1 MELKNKFYEDKIYM
15 KNLCLIL
22 TLLFCST
29 ICVQAA
35 NMQIN
40 PEAKSFKYSTT
51 VEKER
56 PILDDVTKGL
66 ISAYQKN
73 PTEANKQ
80 ALKKQIAINYDK
92 VLAKKKAKLAE
103 LKTTA
108 KDQSK
113 IDEMQDIVNEMIKDR
128 ENRINQ
134 SLSRFTDSRLKPG
147 IRETKDGYLPVLG
160 AAQNVSIAY
169 ATVTNEDYAKFV
181 KATGHKAPKDWVNG
195 IYPTNKAKYPVI
207 NVSYNDAIAYC
218 NWLSK
223 TDSSANYR
231 LPTEKEWE
239 QAAGHMPKDANFN
252 AGENL
257 GLKPANS
264 YSNTLSASGAVNMW
278 GNVWEWTSTNRIST
292 TKAVKGGAWNSK
304 RTDCRTEYR
313 DEGRNPQVGY
323 SNVGFRIVREK

>member
-1 MELKNKFYEDKIYM
+1 MKKIY
-15 KNLCLIL
+15 LIL
-22 TLLFCST
+22 ALLLCSAT
-29 ICVQAA
+29 IVQAA

-56 PILDDVTKGL
+56 PMLDDVTRGL
-66 ISAYQKN
+66 IAAYRQN
-73 PTEANKQ
+73 PTESNKQ
-80 ALKKQIAINYDK
+80 ALRKQIEINYDK
-92 VLAKKKAKLAE
+92 VVAKKKAKLAE
-103 LKTTA
+103 LKQTA

-113 IDEMQDIVNEMIKDR
+113 IDEMQEIVNEMLRDR

-134 SLSRFTDSRLKPG
+134 SLSRFTDARLKPG

-169 ATVTNEDYAKFV
+169 TTVTNEEYSKFI
-181 KATGHKAPKDWVNG
+181 KATGRKAPKDWTNG
-195 IYPTNKAKYPVI
+195 VVPANKLKYPVV
-207 NVSYNDAIAYC
+207 NVSYNDAVAYC
-218 NWLSK
+218 SWLSK
-223 TDSSANYR
+223 NDYSANYR

-239 QAAGHMPKDANFN
+239 QAAGHMPKDADFN

-257 GLKPANS
+257 GITSATS
-264 YSNTLSASGAVNMW
+264 YSNTISASGAVNMW
-278 GNVWEWTSTNRIST
+278 GNVWEWTSTNRTST

-313 DEGRNPQVGY
+313 DEGRNPQSGY
-323 SNVGFRIVREK
+323 SNVGFRIIREK